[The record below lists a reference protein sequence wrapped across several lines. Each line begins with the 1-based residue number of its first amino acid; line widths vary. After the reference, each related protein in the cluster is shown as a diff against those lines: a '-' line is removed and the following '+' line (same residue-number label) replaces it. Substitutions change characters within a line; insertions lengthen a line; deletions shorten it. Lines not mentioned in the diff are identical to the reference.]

1 MCPSINLKYY
11 REQNES
17 LIGGNCVQSVHYY
30 FCYSNFFVVCLSNT
44 IFTQNKA
51 AFVQTKS

>member
-1 MCPSINLKYY
+1 MCLSINLKRY

-17 LIGGNCVQSVHYY
+17 LIGGNCVQSVFYY
-30 FCYSNFFVVCLSNT
+30 FCYGHFFVVCLSNT
-44 IFTQNKA
+44 IFTHNKA